1 MVVDA
6 ALTQVLSVGVLWIS
20 FHCAGMCGPI
30 VGGIVGGRASSV
42 PRAVV
47 GLLLY
52 QLGRM
57 VTLGVLGVLGAIAG
71 ATAATVD
78 DERLRGA
85 LALVFSLVMLA
96 SLLPRRASLVTL
108 GRPRGVRARVD
119 RVVDVV
125 GDTVARAAAAVDA
138 RVGRRAFVI
147 GAVLGFL
154 PCMIVAWGL
163 SLAAAAGTALA
174 AARVMVVLVAMTTLP
189 LLFSV
194 VVVAAGSASSWWRRV
209 AWLRAVPVVVS
220 ALWLF
225 TVGLAGLGVL
235 AHRHVVVDVFG
246 PRTVML
252 W

>member
-30 VGGIVGGRASSV
+30 VGGVVGGRATSV

-57 VTLGVLGVLGAIAG
+57 VTLGVLGAVAG

-78 DERLRGA
+78 DERVRGG
-85 LALVFSLVMLA
+85 LALVFSLAMLA

-108 GRPRGVRARVD
+108 GSARRPRGLRARVA

-125 GDTVARAAAAVDA
+125 GDAVACAAAAVDA
-138 RVGRRAFVI
+138 RVGRRPFVI

-163 SLAAAAGTALA
+163 SLAAATGTALA
-174 AARVMVVLVAMTTLP
+174 GARVMVVLVAMTSLP

-194 VVVAAGSASSWWRRV
+194 VVVAAGSSSSWWRRS

-220 ALWLF
+220 AVWLF

-235 AHRHVVVDVFG
+235 EHRHVVVDVFG